1 MPYVRSWMVM
11 MSMCLVF
18 TDAFATHMKG
28 GELTYEDLGG
38 GQYLIRL
45 VVYRDCGSNN
55 ANGTGFDVVAPIG
68 IFNSSGQLIN
78 SISIPLSIDN
88 IEEIAY
94 LTADTCTAIPASL
107 CIQQATYEQ
116 QVELGVYAGGADH
129 ELPKVLPD
137 AGLGEFD
144 GPRRYWSDLDGDHSW
159 NRHGDH
165 QQQSSIHR
173 SSCGCH
179 VPRPTLCHEPKCH

>member
-78 SISIPLSIDN
+78 LVDEVMIIH
-88 IEEIAY
+88 
-94 LTADTCTAIPASL
+94 SL
-107 CIQQATYEQ
+107 QR
-116 QVELGVYAGGADH
+116 LH
-129 ELPKVLPD
+129 
-137 AGLGEFD
+137 
-144 GPRRYWSDLDGDHSW
+144 
-159 NRHGDH
+159 
-165 QQQSSIHR
+165 
-173 SSCGCH
+173 
-179 VPRPTLCHEPKCH
+179 